1 MASVPSHIIWPTRL
15 TAADRCR
22 WPVLIVPS
30 KETDPQL
37 NPWRA
42 SLAGAKWPFPSVS
55 IQTVYDTNPSREF
68 SHWWTSVREKSTGF
82 CTVTEI
88 DVSFLRSPWQ
98 RRYRVRCHGDRR
110 NETSI
115 SEWISL
121 WNWHFHYS
129 VHSSTATR
137 NRPAITL
144 SVVVK

>member
-55 IQTVYDTNPSREF
+55 IQTVYDTNPSRVQ
-68 SHWWTSVREKSTGF
+68 SVMNILAR
-82 CTVTEI
+82 VI
-88 DVSFLRSPWQ
+88 DRILHR
-98 RRYRVRCHGDRR
+98 G
-110 NETSI
+110 
-115 SEWISL
+115 
-121 WNWHFHYS
+121 WNWRFVSPVTVAAAAWRPLPRWPEKRNVNFRVNFTLKLTFHYS
-129 VHSSTATR
+129 VHSRTATW